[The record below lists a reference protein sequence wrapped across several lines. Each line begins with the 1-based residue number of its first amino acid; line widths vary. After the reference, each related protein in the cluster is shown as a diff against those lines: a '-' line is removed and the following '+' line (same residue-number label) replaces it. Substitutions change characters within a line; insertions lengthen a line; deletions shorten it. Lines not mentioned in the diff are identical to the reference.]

1 MLSHKLP
8 QGVEYLQSKILRLL
22 DMPDELI
29 GRLSADTASKDYQ
42 KVAHVADIYSGY
54 WRNEGWVTTL

>member
-1 MLSHKLP
+1 M
-8 QGVEYLQSKILRLL
+8 EYLQSKILRLL